1 VAERGSERR
10 ETARRATS
18 DGSRRLALPT
28 GLSPLAIAVAVA
40 ALAAGALMLLAEVTT
55 VISVDLK
62 NTSCEVIY
70 DSNPSLADNC
80 SQTGFERS
88 SVALLLFG
96 LLTFVMGS
104 GAAFGRS
111 RPAALALIVIGTI
124 VLGFALLGDLPAS
137 DDTGLIGRDYEEAS
151 ASPGIG
157 LWFEVAGGV
166 LAVVAG
172 LLRVIR
178 PDD

>member
-10 ETARRATS
+10 GTARRATN

-28 GLSPLAIAVAVA
+28 GISRYAIAIATA
-40 ALAAGALMLLAEVTT
+40 ALIGGLLMLLAEVTT

-62 NTSCEVIY
+62 TTSCEGIY
-70 DSNPSLADNC
+70 DTNPSLADNC
-80 SQTGFERS
+80 NQVGFERH
-88 SVALLLFG
+88 SVALLLLG

-111 RPAALALIVIGTI
+111 RPAAVALIAIGVVVIGLAL
-124 VLGFALLGDLPAS
+124 ALDLPAS
-137 DDTGLIGRDYEEAS
+137 DDTGVIGRDYAEAHAS
-151 ASPGIG
+151 AGIG
-157 LWFEVAGGV
+157 LWFEVVGGALAV
-166 LAVVAG
+166 LAGV
-172 LLRVIR
+172 LRVIR

>member
-1 VAERGSERR
+1 VAG
-10 ETARRATS
+10 
-18 DGSRRLALPT
+18 LAL
-28 GLSPLAIAVAVA
+28 V
-40 ALAAGALMLLAEVTT
+40 AGALMLLTEVTT
-55 VISVDLK
+55 VISVDLR

-70 DSNPSLADNC
+70 DSNPELADDC
-80 SQTGFERS
+80 SQTGFERT

-111 RPAALALIVIGTI
+111 RPAAMALIAIGVV
-124 VLGFALLGDLPAS
+124 VLGFTLIGDLPAS
-137 DDTGLIGRDYEEAS
+137 DDTGLIGRDYAEAEAS
-151 ASPGIG
+151 AGPG
-157 LWFEVAGGV
+157 LWFELVAGV
-166 LAVVAG
+166 LAVLAG

>member
-1 VAERGSERR
+1 VAG
-10 ETARRATS
+10 
-18 DGSRRLALPT
+18 LAFL
-28 GLSPLAIAVAVA
+28 
-40 ALAAGALMLLAEVTT
+40 AGALMLLTEVTT

-70 DSNPSLADNC
+70 DSNPALADDC

-88 SVALLLFG
+88 SVALLLLG
-96 LLTFVMGS
+96 LVTFAMGS
-104 GAAFGRS
+104 GAAFGHS
-111 RPAALALIVIGTI
+111 RPAAVALIAIGVV
-124 VLGFALLGDLPAS
+124 VLGITLLSDLPAS
-137 DDTGLIGRDYEEAS
+137 DDTGLIGRGYAEAS
-151 ASPGIG
+151 ASAGAG
-157 LWFEVAGGV
+157 LWFELIAGV

>member
-1 VAERGSERR
+1 
-10 ETARRATS
+10 
-18 DGSRRLALPT
+18 LALPT
-28 GLSPLAIAVAVA
+28 GLSPVAIGVAVA
-40 ALAAGALMLLAEVTT
+40 ALAAGALMLLTEVTT

-88 SVALLLFG
+88 SAALLLFG
-96 LLTFVMGS
+96 LLTFAMGF
-104 GAAFGRS
+104 GAAIGHS
-111 RPAALALIVIGTI
+111 RPAALALIAIGVV
-124 VLGFALLGDLPAS
+124 VLGFAFLSDLPAS
-137 DDTGLIGRDYEEAS
+137 DDTGLIGRDYEQATAS
-151 ASPGIG
+151 AGIG
-157 LWFEVAGGV
+157 LWLEVAGGA
-166 LAVVAG
+166 LAILAG

>member
-1 VAERGSERR
+1 VAG
-10 ETARRATS
+10 
-18 DGSRRLALPT
+18 LAL
-28 GLSPLAIAVAVA
+28 V
-40 ALAAGALMLLAEVTT
+40 AGALMLLTEVTT
-55 VISVDLK
+55 VISVDLR

-70 DSNPSLADNC
+70 DSSPELADDC

-111 RPAALALIVIGTI
+111 RPAALALIAIGVV
-124 VLGFALLGDLPAS
+124 VLGFTLLGDLPAS
-137 DDTGLIGRDYEEAS
+137 DDTGLIGRDYAEAEAS
-151 ASPGIG
+151 AGAG
-157 LWFEVAGGV
+157 LWFELVAGV
-166 LAVVAG
+166 LAVLAG

-178 PDD
+178 PDE

>member
-1 VAERGSERR
+1 VA
-10 ETARRATS
+10 
-18 DGSRRLALPT
+18 
-28 GLSPLAIAVAVA
+28 AVA
-40 ALAAGALMLLAEVTT
+40 LLAGALMLLTEVTT

-88 SVALLLFG
+88 SAALLLFG
-96 LLTFVMGS
+96 LLTLVMGA

-111 RPAALALIVIGTI
+111 RPAAIALIAIGAI
-124 VLGFALLGDLPAS
+124 VLGFTLIGDLPAS
-137 DDTGLIGRDYEEAS
+137 DDAGVIGRDYEQAS
-151 ASPGIG
+151 ASPGVG
-157 LWFEVAGGV
+157 LWFELVGGI